1 LPAPDGAGGGPPEC
15 AAERGA
21 ALTETALTLPLLLLV
36 ILGLVQFAL
45 VVHGRHVVTVAAQ
58 ESARL
63 AAGQG
68 RTLEEGAAYGVT
80 LLGAGLGRSA
90 ARLTVAVAY
99 ESPAGDAVVATVAG
113 TLPVVAPMPGADR
126 AGWPVRAT
134 ARVRT
139 ERFRAGRW

>member
-1 LPAPDGAGGGPPEC
+1 V
-15 AAERGA
+15 ERGA
-21 ALTETALTLPLLLLV
+21 AVTETALTLPLLLTVL
-36 ILGLVQFAL
+36 LGLVQFAL

-58 ESARL
+58 EAARL
-63 AAGQG
+63 TAGEG
-68 RTLEEGAAYGVT
+68 RSPEEGAAHGVA
-80 LLGAGLGRSA
+80 LLRAGLGRSA
-90 ARLTVAVAY
+90 DRLTVDVAY

-113 TLPVVAPMPGADR
+113 TVPVVVPVPGASR